1 MNIQQRMKLSVA
13 NNRDDVF
20 IRADFKKFGSS
31 AQISRAL
38 IGLVNEGKL
47 VKVGRAVYVKARPS
61 SISGNPVPTIPLAQ
75 IAQKALIKLGVSFS
89 LGKQQAAYQRG
100 DTTQIPIEVAFN
112 TGIRRIS
119 RKLALGNKV
128 VHFENNRA

>member
-89 LGKQQAAYQRG
+89 LGNQQAAYQRG
-100 DTTQIPIEVAFN
+100 ETTQIPIEIAFN

-128 VHFENNRA
+128 VHFENNHA

>member
-20 IRADFKKFGSS
+20 IRADFKKFGSP

-100 DTTQIPIEVAFN
+100 ETTQIPIEVAFH

-128 VHFENNRA
+128 VHFENNHA

>member
-61 SISGNPVPTIPLAQ
+61 SISGNPVPTIPLPQ

-128 VHFENNRA
+128 VHFENNHA

>member
-61 SISGNPVPTIPLAQ
+61 SISGNPVPTMPLPQ

-128 VHFENNRA
+128 VHFENNHA

>member
-1 MNIQQRMKLSVA
+1 MNIQQRIKLSIA
-13 NNRDDVF
+13 NSRDEVF

-38 IGLVNEGKL
+38 IGLVNEGKI

-61 SISGNPVPTIPLAQ
+61 SLSGNPVPIIPLAQ
-75 IAQKALIKLGVSFS
+75 IAQKALIKLGVSVS
-89 LGKQQAAYQRG
+89 LGKQQTAYQRG
-100 DTTQIPIEVAFN
+100 ETTQIPLEITFN
-112 TGIRRIS
+112 TGMRRIS

-128 VHFENNRA
+128 VHFENNHA

>member
-1 MNIQQRMKLSVA
+1 M
-13 NNRDDVF
+13 
-20 IRADFKKFGSS
+20 
-31 AQISRAL
+31 
-38 IGLVNEGKL
+38 
-47 VKVGRAVYVKARPS
+47 KVGRAVYVKARPS

-89 LGKQQAAYQRG
+89 LGNQQAAYQRG
-100 DTTQIPIEVAFN
+100 ETTHIPIEVAFN

-128 VHFENNRA
+128 VHFENNHA

>member
-1 MNIQQRMKLSVA
+1 
-13 NNRDDVF
+13 
-20 IRADFKKFGSS
+20 
-31 AQISRAL
+31 
-38 IGLVNEGKL
+38 
-47 VKVGRAVYVKARPS
+47 VYVKARPS

-100 DTTQIPIEVAFN
+100 ETTQIPIEVAFH

-128 VHFENNRA
+128 VHFENNHA

>member
-13 NNRDDVF
+13 KSRDDVF

-89 LGKQQAAYQRG
+89 LGNQQAAYQRG
-100 DTTQIPIEVAFN
+100 ETTQIPIEIAFN
-112 TGIRRIS
+112 MGTRRIS

-128 VHFENNRA
+128 VHFENNHA